1 MLDDTQHSIALGT
14 SIGMFIG
21 MTPTVGIQ
29 MIVVMVFAFLT
40 HRLFR
45 FNRVAALLTVYISNP
60 VTIVPIYYMLYWVG
74 KQFVGGNVSRDQ
86 FTSLLNYE
94 GFEGWWN
101 AVTGLLFD
109 IGTPLIVGTLIVAPV
124 CGLVTYP
131 IMRRLLSLFQK
142 TQAKADDDASDET
155 ADVGDREPAKH
166 AG

>member
-14 SIGMFIG
+14 SIGMLIG

-29 MIVVMVFAFLT
+29 MVIVMVFAFLT

-45 FNRVAALLTVYISNP
+45 FNRVAAILTVYVSNP

-74 KQFVGGNVSRDQ
+74 KQFVGGEVTRGQ

-131 IMRRLLSLFQK
+131 IMRRLLQLFRKEQSD
-142 TQAKADDDASDET
+142 TDGSVSSESDDVDK
-155 ADVGDREPAKH
+155 REPAKH
-166 AG
+166 VG